1 MNVTLTGVERLT
13 VVQLSHWKAAEIT
26 GEAKRKFSVSLMRE
40 MERERERERESIR
53 ALICSDVQ

>member
-40 MERERERERESIR
+40 MERKRESIR

>member
-40 MERERERERESIR
+40 MERKRKSIR